1 MVSIAIDGPAGAGKS
16 TIARAI
22 AERLGYIY
30 VDTGAL
36 YRAVGLYAT
45 ANGIETTDEA
55 GVERLL
61 MSAKVELRHDK
72 RVTQRVYLN
81 GYDVSEEIRRPEISM
96 AASNVSAL
104 PAVRQFLFALQQNL
118 AMEHN
123 VVMDGRDIGTVVLPR
138 AQVKIFLTA
147 SVEDRARRRF
157 DELTAK
163 GRSVTYEEVLED
175 IRKRDESDTNRAIAP
190 LKQARDALLVD
201 TTGNTLERSIDILLK
216 LVKEQLAHVL

>member
-72 RVTQRVYLN
+72 SGTQRVYLN

-104 PAVRQFLFALQQNL
+104 PAVRQFLFALQ
-118 AMEHN
+118 HN

>member
-72 RVTQRVYLN
+72 NGTQRVYLN
-81 GYDVSEEIRRPEISM
+81 GYDVSEEIRQPEISM

-118 AMEHN
+118 AMEHD

-157 DELTAK
+157 DELSAK
-163 GRSVTYEEVLED
+163 GKPVTYEAVLED
-175 IRKRDESDTNRAIAP
+175 IRKRDYSDANRAIAP
-190 LKQARDALLVD
+190 LKQAHDALLVD
-201 TTGNTLERSIDILLK
+201 TTGNTLEQSIDILLK

>member
-72 RVTQRVYLN
+72 SGTQRVYLN
-81 GYDVSEEIRRPEISM
+81 GYDVSEEI
-96 AASNVSAL
+96 
-104 PAVRQFLFALQQNL
+104 

>member
-72 RVTQRVYLN
+72 RGTQRVYLN

-163 GRSVTYEEVLED
+163 GGSVTYEEVLED

>member
-72 RVTQRVYLN
+72 SGTQRVYLN

-123 VVMDGRDIGTVVLPR
+123 VVMDGRDIGTAVLPN
-138 AQVKIFLTA
+138 APLKVYLTA
-147 SVEDRARRRF
+147 SAHVRALRRWK
-157 DELTAK
+157 ELTEKGQTADLAK
-163 GRSVTYEEVLED
+163 IEED
-175 IRKRDESDTNRAIAP
+175 INERDYQDMHREHSP
-190 LKQARDALLVD
+190 LVQAEDAVLVD
-201 TTGNTLERSIDILLK
+201 SSEMTIDEVVEKILSLARERM
-216 LVKEQLAHVL
+216 

>member
-72 RVTQRVYLN
+72 SGTQRVYLN
-81 GYDVSEEIRRPEISM
+81 GYDVSEEYGGRKFPWRRAM
-96 AASNVSAL
+96 SARCRRCGNFCL
-104 PAVRQFLFALQQNL
+104 RFSRTLQWSTML
-118 AMEHN
+118 
-123 VVMDGRDIGTVVLPR
+123 
-138 AQVKIFLTA
+138 
-147 SVEDRARRRF
+147 
-157 DELTAK
+157 
-163 GRSVTYEEVLED
+163 
-175 IRKRDESDTNRAIAP
+175 
-190 LKQARDALLVD
+190 
-201 TTGNTLERSIDILLK
+201 
-216 LVKEQLAHVL
+216 